1 MKKIAWIVSLAMI
14 IAGLGIGAADA
25 QQTEPK
31 GTVQGPPAPPNQNET
46 QTDRV
51 DERKA
56 EAKEWIAAG
65 ERVAKKSGI
74 PEAIDAIAFAADHSC
89 LGSPI
94 KKGAMLME
102 EARKADKER
111 WFMLLPLLAGDE
123 KYGEPNASSVQD
135 PTTGVFNTDAKIL
148 ILKHRKTLSPVFQ
161 GIMMIREAHCA
172 FDYCAK
178 PYDSN
183 DPREFCRA
191 VVRSQTVQNA
201 VMEKMGGKAY
211 LAAVQ
216 AQMNVNAEAL
226 KGVAD
231 PKATFSFASRSEY
244 NPLLDEAFGEAAS
257 RHEEDLRQ
265 SQAWVDGVFRSIDEN
280 KVLTE
285 DARTDRKAMF
295 IFVMLKEKGMF
306 PDHKTQ

>member
-1 MKKIAWIVSLAMI
+1 MKKFEWIVFVAMVI
-14 IAGLGIGAADA
+14 GGLETGTADA

-31 GTVQGPPAPPNQNET
+31 GVVQGPPAPPNPNET

-65 ERVAKKSGI
+65 ERVAKKSGV
-74 PEAIDAIAFAADHSC
+74 PEAIDAMAFVSDHFC

-102 EARKADKER
+102 EAKKADKER
-111 WFMLLPLLAGDE
+111 WFMLLPLLTGDE
-123 KYGEPNASSVQD
+123 KYGEPNASSAQD
-135 PTTGVFNTDAKIL
+135 PTTGVFNTEAKIL
-148 ILKHRKTLSPVFQ
+148 IVKHRKTLSPVFQ

-172 FDYCAK
+172 FDYCVK

-183 DPREFCRA
+183 DPKAFCLA

-201 VMEKMGGKAY
+201 VMEKIGGKDY
-211 LAAVQ
+211 LAAVR

-231 PKATFSFASRSEY
+231 PKAALSFASRSEY

-265 SQAWVDGVFRSIDEN
+265 TQAWVDGVFRSIDVN

-285 DARTDRKAMF
+285 DARMDRKAMF